1 MKYIIQIFVFFIINF
16 TYSFSQT
23 ISFSEIDV
31 SNFPNVITS
40 FMALDAYGNSYTDL
54 TTKDFEVYEN
64 GIQIDPKLLQLNCKI
79 SPMKVV
85 LVFDKSTSML
95 DMVDTIRKWDWVVEG
110 ANSFI
115 NDFQYTNGSEIAI
128 TTFGGQSYFK
138 LDFTNDK
145 KLLYDSIKSIIPYGK
160 TNFNA
165 AFLGPYTGAIE
176 LLKNQ
181 PPNFRRIIVF
191 LTDGQ
196 HDDPE
201 NPSVMIDSISHELI
215 NNNIQVYAITF
226 LTTPNKD
233 LDQIAAN
240 SGGESYVVTN
250 EKQLSSI
257 YSNIADKIKD
267 RILCTLSWQSSQVCD
282 EIERWKSV
290 TIRYLRHNKTI
301 YKLYQVPEQGVAR
314 LHTDEVTYK
323 FGNPPIGSY
332 NDVDITLNAENSPSS
347 ISNISITPSTYFQV
361 IDYGDGTGSPPNYP
375 VNIGFGGKLT
385 LKVRFTPQ
393 GLATFRKANLQI
405 TADPC
410 STIIPI
416 VGGIPDV
423 FITKPIENDIYS
435 MCDSIDIQWQGV
447 DSFTPTDIFY
457 SLNQGLTWTTITR
470 GAKNNSYK
478 WKPGFEQQRMLIKTE
493 VSPTQTYVWAMS
505 GGGKLYDKA
514 NGIALS
520 KNQDAVYICGY
531 LSAPAIVTG
540 IYVGNKGG
548 TDAFIAK
555 YDIDGNLQWIHNDGS
570 SDNDSSFSLTVDN
583 QDNIYYV
590 GTTYSGAKFGN
601 VTPIMQIFASPYL
614 FIAKYAPNGSIIT
627 ANAIGA
633 NNTYPYFKAFGRSV
647 KMVGNNVQVVGEYLG
662 TIKIGNT
669 TLPQAN
675 SLQRF
680 TATFDQNLTLLSVN
694 VGGTIQYVTK
704 VTDKDK
710 FDYEITNFT
719 YYRDF
724 DRYTVKSEGSY
735 DYALTKFGLSSEGFD
750 ISDPFDIY
758 KPVITSDL
766 PNIDM
771 GICLV
776 GDTCKVNFPNLIKN
790 PGKVPSTITGYQIIG
805 NLPYTNYITIDSSI
819 IGKTLLPDEATD
831 LQVTVNSYTRGDY
844 NVNIRLFGDCAEE
857 VVIPTK
863 GYIDCQTMLPDTID
877 FGDVFVGTTKTM
889 QIDTLLW
896 NMNGIPLIIN
906 PVLQGKNP
914 LDYNLIKKH
923 IDTVAPKEAYPI
935 DMSFSPQQ
943 LGPRT
948 ARINLL
954 MKDQCGGQ
962 IIYVKGVGINPN
974 AVIPDEVD
982 WKTRRINK
990 NYDSTF
996 TIYNPSTSTLQ
1007 LIGIKWKDAPTN
1019 SEFYYQQNL
1028 PIDIQPQTTIQ
1039 VPVSFY
1045 PTDDISY
1052 QKELILTIQ
1061 NKDSLSE
1068 FPVKL
1073 KGQGFYPQL
1082 TYSWDCGNSV
1092 KPGETTTATLSVTN
1106 TSNNSVLSVNRIIL
1120 ASVNTVY
1127 NWVAGTEP
1135 KNETILPHE
1144 TKSYLIS
1151 FTPPDTKPQLN
1162 TIVIMAD
1169 DFDGKFV
1176 DFWKETRF
1184 DINCQAMGVN
1194 YPSKIDF
1201 GTNLICTNK
1210 LNTIKLKN
1218 ESNSVDIELD
1228 LANANIIGDVNSA
1241 FTLID
1246 NNKII
1251 IQPSKEIEVN
1261 VKYNPTKPAIDTAL
1275 LVIPNNFGIDITIKL
1290 TGIGKKLQILSDKT
1304 EYEDIPGKVQTI
1316 TLRLKSDAL
1325 ENPIT
1330 KLKMVLN
1337 YNDKQILFD
1346 ANYFEDAL
1354 KSNWNWD
1361 NPDFTS
1367 KGQIILSGSGI
1378 IQTPIN
1384 TDLLKLKYTYLLD
1397 TGKVSDLII
1406 KTDYSCN
1413 NFFDTVASIRTLP
1426 VCLDDRRNII
1436 VKLDNNSPILE
1447 LVSPNPTSNYFTL
1460 RFSSGSEFT
1469 AVANLYNTMGE
1480 KVMKLLD
1487 KKYKSGL
1494 YEEKIYI
1501 ENLQPG
1507 LYFIE
1512 FGDGISKEY
1521 QKIVITK

>member
-1 MKYIIQIFVFFIINF
+1 MKYIIQICLTIILNI
-16 TYSFSQT
+16 TISFSQT
-23 ISFSEIDV
+23 ISFSEIDA
-31 SNFPNVITS
+31 SNFPTVMTS
-40 FMALDAYGNSYTDL
+40 FMALDPYGNSYTDL

-64 GIQIDPKLLQLNCKI
+64 GIQIARQLLQLDCKI

-110 ANSFI
+110 ANTFI
-115 NDFQYTNGSEIAI
+115 NEFQYTNGSEIAI

-138 LDFTNDK
+138 LGFTSDK

-226 LTTPNKD
+226 LTTPNQD
-233 LDQIAAN
+233 LDAIAAN
-240 SGGESYVVTN
+240 SGGMSYLVTN

-267 RILCTLSWQSSQVCD
+267 RILCTLSWPTTQVCD
-282 EIERWKSV
+282 EIERWKAV

-301 YKLYQVPEQGVAR
+301 NKLYQVPENGVAR

-323 FGNPPIGSY
+323 FGNPAIGSY
-332 NDVDITLNAENSPSS
+332 NDVDITLTAENAPAS
-347 ISNISITPSTYFQV
+347 ISNISINPPTYFQV

-375 VNIGFGGKLT
+375 INIGFGGKLT

-416 VGGIPDV
+416 VGGVPDV
-423 FITKPIENDIYS
+423 FITNPIENDIFS
-435 MCDSIDIQWQGV
+435 MCDSIDIRWAGV
-447 DSFTPTDIFY
+447 DAFTPTDIFY
-457 SLNQGLTWTTITR
+457 SLNQGTTWTTITR

-478 WKPGFEQQRMLIKTE
+478 WRPGFDQQKILIKTE

-505 GGGKLYDKA
+505 GGGKLNDKA

-531 LSAPAIVTG
+531 LSAPAIVNG
-540 IYVGNKGG
+540 NYVGNKGG

-570 SDNDSSFSLTVDN
+570 NDNDSAFSITVDN
-583 QDNIYYV
+583 QDNVYYV
-590 GTTYSGAKFGN
+590 GTAFYDAKFGN
-601 VTPIMQIFASPYL
+601 VSPIMQVFASPYL
-614 FIAKYAPNGSIIT
+614 FIAKYASNGSVMT
-627 ANAIGA
+627 ANAVGA
-633 NNTYPYFKAFGRSV
+633 NNSYPFFKAFGRSV
-647 KMVGNNVQVVGEYLG
+647 KIVGNNVQVVGEYLG

-680 TATFDQNLTLLSVN
+680 TATFDQNLVLLSVS

-710 FDYEITNFT
+710 FDYEVKNFT
-719 YYRDF
+719 YYSDF
-724 DRYTVKSEGSY
+724 DRYTVKSEGAY

-750 ISDPFDIY
+750 ISKPFDIY
-758 KPVITSDL
+758 KPIITSNL
-766 PNIDM
+766 SNLDM

-776 GDTCKVNFPNLIKN
+776 GDTCKVNFPSLINN
-790 PGKVPSTITGYQIIG
+790 PGKVPATITGYQITG
-805 NLPYTNYITIDSSI
+805 SMPYTSYITIDSSI
-819 IGKTLLPDEATD
+819 IGKTLLPDETTD
-831 LQVTVNSYTRGDY
+831 LLVSVNSYTRGDY
-844 NVNIRLFGDCAEE
+844 NVNIRLFGDCDEE
-857 VVIPTK
+857 LSIPIK
-863 GYIDCQTMLPDTID
+863 GYIDCQTMVPDTID
-877 FGDVFVGTTKTM
+877 FGNVFVGTTKTLS
-889 QIDTLLW
+889 IDTLVW

-914 LDYNLIKKH
+914 LDFNLIKKY
-923 IDTVAPKEAYPI
+923 IDTVAPKEVYPI
-935 DMSFSPQQ
+935 DISFSPQQ

-948 ARINLL
+948 ARINLM
-954 MKDQCGGQ
+954 MKDQCGAQ
-962 IIYVKGVGINPN
+962 VIYIKGVGINPN

-982 WKTRRINK
+982 WKVRRINK

-996 TIYNPSTSTLQ
+996 TIYNPSTSTLH
-1007 LIGIKWKDAPTN
+1007 LVGIRWKDEPSS
-1019 SEFYYQQNL
+1019 SEFKYQVNL
-1028 PIDIQPQTTIQ
+1028 PIDILPQTTIE

-1052 QKELILTIQ
+1052 QKQLIITIV
-1061 NKDSLSE
+1061 NKDSTSE
-1068 FPVKL
+1068 FNVSL

-1082 TYSWDCGNSV
+1082 SYNWDCGNSV
-1092 KPGETTTATLSVTN
+1092 KVGESTVSTLSITN
-1106 TSNNSVLSVNRIIL
+1106 TSNNSTLSINRIIL
-1120 ASVNTVY
+1120 ANVDAVY
-1127 NWVAGTEP
+1127 NWVAGAEP
-1135 KNETILPHE
+1135 TNETIAPKE
-1144 TKSYLIS
+1144 TKSYQVN

-1162 TIVIMAD
+1162 SIVIMAD
-1169 DFDGKFV
+1169 DFDGIYV

-1184 DINCQAMGVN
+1184 NINCQAMGLI
-1194 YPSKIDF
+1194 YPSEVDF
-1201 GTNLICTNK
+1201 GSNLICTENLQK
-1210 LNTIKLKN
+1210 IKLKN
-1218 ESNSVDIELD
+1218 ESNNSDIEID
-1228 LANANIIGDVNSA
+1228 LENANINGDVNKA
-1241 FTLID
+1241 FSLLD
-1246 NNKII
+1246 KNKIVLKPL
-1251 IQPSKEIEVN
+1251 QEIEIN
-1261 VKYNPTKPAIDTAL
+1261 VKYNPTLPANDVAK
-1275 LVIPNNFGIDITIKL
+1275 LVIPNNYGINIEIKL
-1290 TGIGKKLQILSDKT
+1290 KGSGKKLQVLSDKT
-1304 EYEDIPGKVQTI
+1304 QYEDIPGKVQTI

-1325 ENPIT
+1325 ENSIT
-1330 KLKMVLN
+1330 NLKMFIN
-1337 YNDKQILFD
+1337 YNKKHIYFD
-1346 ANYFEDAL
+1346 QNYYEDAI
-1354 KSNWNWD
+1354 KSNWTWNK
-1361 NPDFTS
+1361 PDFSTS
-1367 KGQIILSGSGI
+1367 EQVIISGNGNI
-1378 IQTPIN
+1378 LTPVN
-1384 TDLLKLKYTYLLD
+1384 TDLIKLKFTYLLD
-1397 TGKVSDLII
+1397 TIKVSELIV
-1406 KTDYSCN
+1406 KTDYVCN
-1413 NFFDTVASIRTLP
+1413 SYYDSVAVVKTLP
-1426 VCLDDRRNII
+1426 ICLDTMRNII
-1436 VKLDNNSPILE
+1436 VKLDSSSPILE
-1447 LVSPNPTSNYFTL
+1447 LVSPNPTYNYFIL
-1460 RFSSGSEFT
+1460 RFSSGQEFT

-1480 KVMKLLD
+1480 KVMKLLE

-1494 YEEKIYI
+1494 YEEKIST
-1501 ENLQPG
+1501 ENIQPG
-1507 LYFIE
+1507 VYFIE
-1512 FGDGISKEY
+1512 FGDGITKEY
-1521 QKIVITK
+1521 QKIVISK